1 MSYRELPTVNWV
13 VLITAFGHP
22 FILGPE
28 ETASLASPS
37 PDLSFKEMN
46 GGQWTLVRGRVI
58 NSQKFC
64 LSDVR

>member
-13 VLITAFGHP
+13 VLITAFVHP
-22 FILGPE
+22 FIWGPE

-46 GGQWTLVRGRVI
+46 GGQWTLVRGHPFS
-58 NSQKFC
+58 SQKFC
-64 LSDVR
+64 SPDVR